1 MTNKVYA
8 ITVDFTGTMWDEA
21 AEKTSKLDAE
31 IQKLAKKS
39 GVEVHMHQYKMP
51 IMARPEVLV
60 EAPASFIEEVKKLP
74 LFDSVRAIDQN
85 VVQTIRRTNAPQIEP
100 PEAMAPKGPKR

>member
-1 MTNKVYA
+1 MTNKVYSV
-8 ITVDFTGTMWDEA
+8 TVDFTGLMWHEA
-21 AEKTSKLDAE
+21 AAKNAQLDAE

-39 GVEVHMHQYKMP
+39 GADVHMHQYKEPLMTQ
-51 IMARPEVLV
+51 PEVLV

-74 LFDSVRAIDQN
+74 LFNSVRPVDQS

-100 PEAMAPKGPKR
+100 PEAQAPKGPRR